1 VARYLAGLSGVD
13 AIHDQHILAMST
25 TEMTLTCHLV
35 MLKGHPGDQLV
46 EKLCHQLYDKFK
58 IMHSTLQ
65 FELGDAGV

>member
-1 VARYLAGLSGVD
+1 
-13 AIHDQHILAMST
+13 
-25 TEMTLTCHLV
+25 MTLTCHLV

-65 FELGDAGV
+65 FELGDAGARCGIE